1 MINAIR
7 SEWVKLST
15 LTVNKILIIVAVAF
29 PVVVTASSSPDSAT
43 TSSRPP
49 TSPT

>member
-15 LTVNKILIIVAVAF
+15 LTVNKVLIIVAVAF
-29 PVVVTASSSPDSAT
+29 PVVVTALVAGFSDEFFT
-43 TSSRPP
+43 LR
-49 TSPT
+49 